1 VKHWDDLDK
10 AATYYRNRAALTRA
24 ANRILV
30 EQHDQEAAARGEAP
44 EPVYDWADDGAF
56 DTPGHLARAIAIG
69 VTLDLAFGGTVFLL
83 GHLAGLW

>member
-1 VKHWDDLDK
+1 VKHWDDIDK
-10 AATYYRNRAALTRA
+10 AASYHDRKTRTRA

-30 EQHDQEAAARGEAP
+30 EQHDQEAAARGEDP
-44 EPVYDWADDGAF
+44 EPVYDWAEDGAF

-69 VTLDLAFGGTVFLL
+69 VTLDLVFGGTVFLL

>member
-1 VKHWDDLDK
+1 VKRWDDIDK
-10 AATYYRNRAALTRA
+10 VVSYYDRRDITRA
-24 ANRILV
+24 ANRIIV
-30 EQHDQEAAARGEAP
+30 EQHDQEAAARGEDIG
-44 EPVYDWADDGAF
+44 PVYDWADDGAF

>member
-1 VKHWDDLDK
+1 VKHWDDDIDK
-10 AATYYRNRAALTRA
+10 VVSYYDRRDITRA
-24 ANRILV
+24 ANRIIV

-69 VTLDLAFGGTVFLL
+69 VTLDLVFGGTVYLL